1 MIERTFVGSWY
12 RTPEVEALLRQ
23 SLTGEITNHE
33 TELER
38 AERTAIR
45 EQLHPLGAGSK
56 GLTWVSNGEQR
67 KSGYTTYLPNRFHG
81 FSSAERVPQPGLSA
95 LVEELKEAN
104 PALLAA
110 LSSQSVI
117 ASLPKVEDKLVYV
130 GAALARAEAE
140 QAVRLAKEEGAPKI
154 FVTAPSPGVITVFF
168 PPGKAYRDHLDYL
181 GALSAEI
188 RKEYEAILS
197 VKGAYLQ
204 IDAPDLAMAKQLSPD
219 WGIDFYEALPHHVDA
234 INETIKG
241 LPKDR
246 IRVHYC
252 YGNYLSSHV
261 SDADF
266 RRVLPELMRL
276 NASTIVGETAN
287 PRHEGDA
294 LIYEEYVKE
303 HGWPKGLKL
312 AVSVVDVKTPFVESP
327 ETVALRLDRYAAF
340 LGTENIL
347 ASTDCGFQTFL
358 GLNNVPKAIALRKLA
373 AIAEGSELEEKRL
386 GLARGLTCDLHLSA
400 RRFG

>member
-12 RTPEVEALLRQ
+12 RTPEVEALLRE
-23 SLTGEITNHE
+23 SPTGEIANHE
-33 TELER
+33 KEVER

-45 EQLHPLGAGSK
+45 EQLHPLGGNSK

-81 FSSAERVPQPGLSA
+81 FSSTEKVPPPGLSG

-117 ASLPKVEDKLVYV
+117 ASLPKVEDRLAYV
-130 GAALARAEAE
+130 GAALARDEAQ
-140 QAVRLAKEEGAPKI
+140 QAVRLAREEGAPKV

-168 PPGKAYRDHLDYL
+168 PPGRAYRDHLEYL

-197 VKGAYLQ
+197 VDGAYLQ

-219 WGIDFYEALPHHVDA
+219 WGIDFYEALPYHVDA
-234 INETIKG
+234 INEAVKG
-241 LPKDR
+241 LPKER

-266 RRVLPELMRL
+266 RRVLPEIARL
-276 NASTIVGETAN
+276 NVSAIVGETAN
-287 PRHEGDA
+287 PRHEGDV
-294 LIYEEYVKE
+294 LIYEDYVRE

-312 AVSVVDVKTPFVESP
+312 AVSVVDVKTPFVESA
-327 ETVALRLDRYAAF
+327 ETVAVRLDRYAAF
-340 LGTENIL
+340 LGAENIM

-358 GLNNVPKAIALRKLA
+358 GLDNVPKAIALKKLA
-373 AIAEGSELEEKRL
+373 AIAEGTE
-386 GLARGLTCDLHLSA
+386 
-400 RRFG
+400 

>member
-12 RTPEVEALLRQ
+12 RTPEVEALLRE
-23 SLTGEITNHE
+23 SPTGEIANHE
-33 TELER
+33 KEVER

-45 EQLHPLGAGSK
+45 EQLHPLGGNSK

-81 FSSAERVPQPGLSA
+81 FSSTEKVPQPGLPG

-117 ASLPKVEDKLVYV
+117 ASLPKVEDRLAYV
-130 GAALARAEAE
+130 GAALARDEAQ
-140 QAVRLAKEEGAPKI
+140 QAVRLAREEGAPKV

-168 PPGKAYRDHLDYL
+168 PPGRAYRDHLEYL

-197 VKGAYLQ
+197 VDGAYLQ

-219 WGIDFYEALPHHVDA
+219 WGIDFYEALPYHVDA
-234 INETIKG
+234 INEAVKG
-241 LPKDR
+241 LPKER

-261 SDADF
+261 SDANF
-266 RRVLPELMRL
+266 RRVLPEIARL
-276 NASTIVGETAN
+276 NVSAIVGETAN
-287 PRHEGDA
+287 PRHEGDV
-294 LIYEEYVKE
+294 LIYEDYVRE

-312 AVSVVDVKTPFVESP
+312 AVSVVDVKTPFVESA
-327 ETVALRLDRYAAF
+327 ETVAVRLDRYAAF
-340 LGTENIL
+340 LGAENIM

-358 GLNNVPKAIALRKLA
+358 GLDNVPKAIALKKLA
-373 AIAEGSELEEKRL
+373 AIAEGTELEEKRL
-386 GLARGLTCDLHLSA
+386 GLA
-400 RRFG
+400 